1 MQTTIE
7 PLLILVLLLS
17 VKHFLADFPLQTAI
31 MTLGIYKFCKREPRV
46 FPPYTQVIDVLL
58 WRISQSSSIDL
69 DTTRCNGLLVQLIR
83 ERRRQG

>member
-7 PLLILVLLLS
+7 PLLILVLLPS

-31 MTLGIYKFCKREPRV
+31 MTPGIAYREPRV